1 MDFSFH
7 SLAIRLRPWGIVLGG
22 FLLIFGFVLLMAR
35 LIHDPLDRVILL
47 ACNPDHYV
55 PVIDELMIL
64 ITDFSVFVFSVLF
77 ISWEV
82 AYLICRGRP
91 HRRWWVSRAL
101 LVLGVLSGL
110 YYATGVFRAQY
121 EYTIIF
127 LPLGMIFLAGYCYL
141 GWTFAHWDEKA
152 LRRGSLVFRLTLLSV
167 FLTNAI
173 GEDSIKKIVGR
184 PRPLAGLNED
194 WNAPIR
200 RIPDEIVR
208 GGYSYV
214 SGHASSLF
222 ALTTPMALA
231 TSNPWIRGAIFTWAA
246 VHAYTRV
253 YTAAHYPYCALMG
266 SVLGFAIGA
275 LVFAAFRDRR
285 AAPDNGAQN
294 RSGGAP

>member
-1 MDFSFH
+1 MAFSFH
-7 SLAIRLRPWGIVLGG
+7 SLAVRLRPWGIVLAG
-22 FLLIFGFVLLMAR
+22 FLGIFGFI
-35 LIHDPLDRVILL
+35 LIMSQLIYDPLDRAILL
-47 ACNPDHYV
+47 ACNPNHYV

-64 ITDFSVFVFSVLF
+64 ITDYSVFVFSVLF

-91 HRRWWVSRAL
+91 HRRWWVSRTL
-101 LVLGVLSGL
+101 QILGVGFGI
-110 YYATGVFRAQY
+110 YYGSGVFRAKY

-127 LPLGMIFLAGYCYL
+127 LPLGVIFLAGYWFL
-141 GWTFAHWDEKA
+141 GWTIAHWDEQT
-152 LRRGSLVFRLTLLSV
+152 LRRGGLVFRLTLLSV
-167 FLTNAI
+167 FLTNGIA
-173 GEDSIKKIVGR
+173 EDSIKKIVGR
-184 PRPLAGLNED
+184 PRPLAGVNED
-194 WNAPIR
+194 WHAPIR

-231 TSNPWIRGAIFTWAA
+231 TANPWVRGAIFGWSA

-253 YTAAHYPYCALMG
+253 YTAAHYPYCSLMG

-275 LVFAAFRDRR
+275 LVFAAFWEKR
-285 AAPDNGAQN
+285 AAPDKDAQN
-294 RSGGAP
+294 